1 MVEDKTCLWLKENLG
16 NCWML
21 EIIWPDKK
29 VSNRLGEERESV
41 IAQMTIMESG
51 QRSAV

>member
-1 MVEDKTCLWLKENLG
+1 VVEDKTCLWLSR
-16 NCWML
+16 ML

-29 VSNRLGEERESV
+29 VSSRLGEERESV